1 MIVKS
6 FSFPQKFS
14 EKHLIY
20 LGFKGNLLK
29 IDGKRIRMKVIKFG
43 GSSLAT
49 AQQVEK
55 VVRIIEADTERRFV
69 VVSAPGKRTPEDTKV
84 TDLLIAVYQ
93 ARLAEQPIDNIVE
106 KIYQRYVEIAAPYQV
121 EPIILADILNEL
133 TNLNH
138 LAIED
143 NPYFLDTIL
152 ATGENCNA
160 QLIASILRT
169 KGMAAR
175 YINPQEL
182 GIIVTPE
189 PQNAQMITKYYQTIH
204 QWAHSEEI
212 LVIPGFFGYTE
223 DGNVCTFS
231 RGGSD
236 ITGAIVARGVKASL
250 YENFTDVNGIYA
262 AHPGYVHE
270 PETITEITYREMREL
285 AYAGFSVF
293 HEEALMPS
301 FKANI
306 PVVIKNTNNPG
317 HPGTLIT
324 TKRTNLEK
332 PVVGI
337 ASDQGFSMIYLSKYL
352 MNREVGFTLRIL
364 EIFRDFNLN
373 YEHIPSGI
381 DDLSIIL
388 RSNQLTA
395 ELQEQLLRKIAYEI
409 DPDELRITHDLS
421 LVVVVGEGMKH
432 RVGSMAESTAALARK
447 NINIEMI
454 NQGSSEVSIM
464 FGIHKEREVDA
475 IRNLYY
481 TFFD

>member
-1 MIVKS
+1 
-6 FSFPQKFS
+6 
-14 EKHLIY
+14 
-20 LGFKGNLLK
+20 
-29 IDGKRIRMKVIKFG
+29 MKVIKFG

-49 AQQVEK
+49 AKQVDK
-55 VVRIIEADTERRFV
+55 VVRIIEAEKERKFV
-69 VVSAPGKRTPEDTKV
+69 VVSAPGKRASEDKKV
-84 TDLLIAVYQ
+84 TDILIELYE
-93 ARLAEQPIDNIVE
+93 ARRSGGETTSLINEIH
-106 KIYQRYVEIAAPYQV
+106 QRFVEIAQPYQV
-121 EPIILADILNEL
+121 DPEILTNILNEL
-133 TNLNH
+133 KRLND
-138 LAIED
+138 LTIED

-160 QLIASILRT
+160 QLIASILRAEGL
-169 KGMAAR
+169 KAR
-175 YINPQEL
+175 YISPKEL
-182 GIIVTPE
+182 GLIVSCD
-189 PQNAQMITKYYQTIH
+189 PQNAQILTKAYHEIKKWRQT
-204 QWAHSEEI
+204 EEI

-223 DGNVCTFS
+223 NGDVCTFS

-236 ITGAIVARGVKASL
+236 VTGAIVARGVQASL

-301 FKANI
+301 FQAAI
-306 PVVIKNTNNPG
+306 PVVIKNTNNPS

-324 TKRTNLEK
+324 TKRTNLDK

-337 ASDQGFSMIYLSKYL
+337 ASDEGFSMIYLRKYL

-381 DDLSIIL
+381 DDLSIIF
-388 RSNQLTA
+388 RSNQLNP
-395 ELQEQLLRKIAYEI
+395 ELQEELLRKIAYEI
-409 DPDELRITHDLS
+409 DPDELGITHDLS

-454 NQGSSEVSIM
+454 NQGSSEESIM
-464 FGIHKEREVDA
+464 FGIHKEREFDA
-475 IRNLYY
+475 IRSLYY

>member
-1 MIVKS
+1 
-6 FSFPQKFS
+6 
-14 EKHLIY
+14 
-20 LGFKGNLLK
+20 
-29 IDGKRIRMKVIKFG
+29 MKVIKFG

-49 AQQVEK
+49 AQQVDK
-55 VVRIIEADTERRFV
+55 VVRIIEADKERQFV
-69 VVSAPGKRTPEDTKV
+69 VVSAPGKRASEDTKV
-84 TDLLIAVYQ
+84 TDLLIELYE
-93 ARLAEQPIDNIVE
+93 ARLTDREIDSIIE
-106 KIYQRYVEIAAPYQV
+106 KIYQRYVEVAAPYPV
-121 EPIILADILNEL
+121 EPMILDAILTEIN
-133 TNLNH
+133 NLKFVV
-138 LAIED
+138 IED

-160 QLIASILRT
+160 KLIASILRAE
-169 KGMAAR
+169 GLNAR
-175 YINPQEL
+175 YINPKEL

-189 PQNAQMITKYYQTIH
+189 PQNAQIITKYYQAIN
-204 QWAHSEEI
+204 QWAQTEEI

-223 DGNVCTFS
+223 EGHVCTFS

-236 ITGAIVARGVKASL
+236 VTGAIVARGVKASL

-270 PETITEITYREMREL
+270 PETITQITYREMREL

-301 FKANI
+301 FQANI
-306 PVVIKNTNNPG
+306 PVVIKNTNNPS

-337 ASDQGFSMIYLSKYL
+337 ASDEGFSMIYLSKYL

-388 RSNQLTA
+388 RSNQLTP
-395 ELQEQLLRKIAYEI
+395 ELQEELLRKIAYEI

-464 FGIHKEREVDA
+464 FGIHKERELDA

>member
-1 MIVKS
+1 
-6 FSFPQKFS
+6 
-14 EKHLIY
+14 
-20 LGFKGNLLK
+20 
-29 IDGKRIRMKVIKFG
+29 MKVIKFG

-49 AQQVEK
+49 AQQVDK
-55 VVRIIEADTERRFV
+55 VVRIIEADKERKFV
-69 VVSAPGKRTPEDTKV
+69 VVSAPGKRASEDTKV
-84 TDLLIAVYQ
+84 TDLLIELYE
-93 ARLAEQPIDNIVE
+93 ARLTDREINSLIE
-106 KIYQRYVEIAAPYQV
+106 KIYQRYVEVATPYQV
-121 EPIILADILNEL
+121 DSKILEDILTEL
-133 TNLNH
+133 NNLKSVV
-138 LAIED
+138 LED

-160 QLIASILRT
+160 QLIASILRAE
-169 KGMAAR
+169 GLNAR
-175 YINPQEL
+175 YINPREL

-189 PQNAQMITKYYQTIH
+189 PQNAQMITKYYQKIN
-204 QWAHSEEI
+204 QWAKTEEI

-223 DGNVCTFS
+223 DGNICTFS

-236 ITGAIVARGVKASL
+236 VTGAIVARGVNARL

-270 PETITEITYREMREL
+270 PETITQITYREMREL

-301 FKANI
+301 FQANI
-306 PVVIKNTNNPG
+306 PVVIKNTNNPS

-337 ASDQGFSMIYLSKYL
+337 ASDEGFSMIYLSKYL

-388 RSNQLTA
+388 RSNQLTP
-395 ELQEQLLRKIAYEI
+395 ELQEELLRKIAYEI

-464 FGIHKEREVDA
+464 FGIHKERELDA

>member
-1 MIVKS
+1 
-6 FSFPQKFS
+6 
-14 EKHLIY
+14 
-20 LGFKGNLLK
+20 
-29 IDGKRIRMKVIKFG
+29 MKVIKFG

-49 AQQVEK
+49 AKQVKK
-55 VVRIIEADTERRFV
+55 VVRIIAAEKERKFV
-69 VVSAPGKRTPEDTKV
+69 VVSAPGKRATEDKKV
-84 TDLLIAVYQ
+84 TDLLIELYE
-93 ARLAEQPIDNIVE
+93 ARMKQQPIDAFIE
-106 KIYQRYVEIAAPYQV
+106 DIYQRYEEIAHPYQV
-121 EPIILADILNEL
+121 AADQLHKIYDEL
-133 TNLNH
+133 QALKD
-138 LAIED
+138 LVIAD

-160 QLIASILRT
+160 QLIASILRAEGL
-169 KGMAAR
+169 KAR
-175 YINPQEL
+175 YINPREL
-182 GIIVTPE
+182 GIIVSCH
-189 PQNAQMITKYYQTIH
+189 PQNAQILTKAYHEIKKWRQTK
-204 QWAHSEEI
+204 EI

-223 DGNVCTFS
+223 NGDICTFS

-236 ITGAIVARGVKASL
+236 VTGAIVARGVKASL

-270 PETITEITYREMREL
+270 PETIKEISYREMREL

-301 FKANI
+301 FQAAI
-306 PVVIKNTNNPG
+306 PVVIKNTNNPS

-324 TKRTNLEK
+324 TERTDLTK

-337 ASDQGFSMIYLSKYL
+337 ASDEGFSMIYLSKYL

-388 RSNQLTA
+388 RSDQLTP
-395 ELQEQLLRKIAYEI
+395 EIQEELLRKIAYEI

-464 FGIHKEREVDA
+464 FGIHKEREFDA
-475 IRNLYY
+475 IRSLYY